1 MSKKLTQEELK
12 ELQEAV
18 NGMNNLQLQIG
29 GLEAQKHELLHSME
43 TAKSTLAEVQK
54 KLEDIYGQ
62 VSVDIST
69 GDIKE
74 NESSTED
81 QYWER
86 L

>member
-18 NGMNNLQLQIG
+18 NTMNNLQLQVG
-29 GLEAQKHELLHSME
+29 GLEAQKHEVLHSME
-43 TAKSTLAEVQK
+43 VAKAALAEVQK
-54 KLEDIYGQ
+54 KLEDVYGQ

-74 NESSTED
+74 DESSTEN
-81 QYWER
+81 
-86 L
+86 

>member
-1 MSKKLTQEELK
+1 MSKKLTKEELK

-18 NGMNNLQLQIG
+18 NAMNNLQLQIG

-43 TAKSTLAEVQK
+43 TAKSTLADVQK
-54 KLEDIYGQ
+54 KLEDVYGQ

-74 NESSTED
+74 DESSTED
-81 QYWER
+81 
-86 L
+86 

>member
-1 MSKKLTQEELK
+1 MSKKLTTEELK

-74 NESSTED
+74 DESSTED
-81 QYWER
+81 
-86 L
+86 

>member
-18 NGMNNLQLQIG
+18 NAMNNLQLQIG

-43 TAKSTLAEVQK
+43 TAKSTLADVQK
-54 KLEDIYGQ
+54 KLADDYGQ

-74 NESSTED
+74 DESSTED
-81 QYWER
+81 
-86 L
+86 

>member
-18 NGMNNLQLQIG
+18 NAMNNLQLQIG

-43 TAKSTLAEVQK
+43 GAKNKLSTIQNE
-54 KLEDIYGQ
+54 LEKVYGK

-69 GDIKE
+69 GEIKE
-74 NESSTED
+74 DEPSTED
-81 QYWER
+81 
-86 L
+86 

>member
-18 NGMNNLQLQIG
+18 NAMNNLQLQIG
-29 GLEAQKHELLHSME
+29 GVEAQKHELLHSME

-54 KLEDIYGQ
+54 KLEDVYGQ

-81 QYWER
+81 
-86 L
+86 

>member
-1 MSKKLTQEELK
+1 MSKKLTEEELK

-18 NGMNNLQLQIG
+18 NAMNNLQLQIG
-29 GLEAQKHELLHSME
+29 GVEAQKHELLHSME

-54 KLEDIYGQ
+54 KLEDVYGQ

-81 QYWER
+81 
-86 L
+86 

>member
-18 NGMNNLQLQIG
+18 NAMNNLQLQIG
-29 GLEAQKHELLHSME
+29 GLEAQKHEVLHSME
-43 TAKSTLAEVQK
+43 TAKATLSEVQK
-54 KLEDIYGQ
+54 KLEDVYGQ

-81 QYWER
+81 
-86 L
+86 

>member
-1 MSKKLTQEELK
+1 MSKKLTTEELK

-74 NESSTED
+74 NESSTEN
-81 QYWER
+81 
-86 L
+86 

>member
-43 TAKSTLAEVQK
+43 EAKVKLAEVQK
-54 KLEDIYGQ
+54 QLEEVYGQ
-62 VSVDIST
+62 VSVDIQT

-74 NESSTED
+74 EEVDTKN
-81 QYWER
+81 
-86 L
+86 

>member
-43 TAKSTLAEVQK
+43 EAKVKLAEVQK
-54 KLEDIYGQ
+54 KLEEVYGQ
-62 VSVDIST
+62 VSVDIQT

-74 NESSTED
+74 EEVDTKN
-81 QYWER
+81 
-86 L
+86 

>member
-18 NGMNNLQLQIG
+18 NTMNNLQLQVG
-29 GLEAQKHELLHSME
+29 GLEAQKHEVLHSME
-43 TAKSTLAEVQK
+43 VAKASLDGVQK
-54 KLEDIYGQ
+54 KLQDIYGQ

-74 NESSTED
+74 DESSTEN
-81 QYWER
+81 
-86 L
+86 

>member
-43 TAKSTLAEVQK
+43 EAKVKLAEVQK
-54 KLEDIYGQ
+54 QLEEVYGQ
-62 VSVDIST
+62 VSVDIQT

-74 NESSTED
+74 EEIDTKN
-81 QYWER
+81 
-86 L
+86 

>member
-81 QYWER
+81 
-86 L
+86 

>member
-74 NESSTED
+74 DESSTED
-81 QYWER
+81 
-86 L
+86 

>member
-1 MSKKLTQEELK
+1 MSKKLTTEELK

-18 NGMNNLQLQIG
+18 NSMNNLQLQIG

-81 QYWER
+81 
-86 L
+86 

>member
-18 NGMNNLQLQIG
+18 NAMNNLQLQIG

-43 TAKSTLAEVQK
+43 TAKSTLADVQK
-54 KLEDIYGQ
+54 KLEDVYGQ

-74 NESSTED
+74 DESSTED
-81 QYWER
+81 
-86 L
+86 

>member
-18 NGMNNLQLQIG
+18 NAMNNLQLQIG

-43 TAKSTLAEVQK
+43 TAKSTLADVQK
-54 KLEDIYGQ
+54 KLEDVYGQ

-81 QYWER
+81 
-86 L
+86 

>member
-1 MSKKLTQEELK
+1 MSKKLTTEELK

-18 NGMNNLQLQIG
+18 NSMNNLQLQIG

-74 NESSTED
+74 DESSTED
-81 QYWER
+81 
-86 L
+86 

>member
-1 MSKKLTQEELK
+1 MSKKLTKEELK

-18 NGMNNLQLQIG
+18 NAMNNLQLQIG

-43 TAKSTLAEVQK
+43 TAKSTLADVQK
-54 KLEDIYGQ
+54 KLEDVYGQ

-74 NESSTED
+74 DEPSTEN
-81 QYWER
+81 
-86 L
+86 

>member
-18 NGMNNLQLQIG
+18 NGMNNLQLKIG

-43 TAKSTLAEVQK
+43 EAKVKLAEVQK
-54 KLEDIYGQ
+54 QLEEVYGQ
-62 VSVDIST
+62 VSVDIQT

-74 NESSTED
+74 EEVDTKN
-81 QYWER
+81 
-86 L
+86 